1 MRAIDMMVELDKKV
15 LRYADDVV
23 RRAAIKVHKSAER
36 FLEEL
41 NALHSMRD
49 KSKGRRKQVLN
60 NRIKRDYFL
69 PDCVSYCYGP
79 KKAKAG
85 ESGDI
90 TLVWNE
96 DLRKGMERLGPIGK
110 KSISSKCKNIL
121 GNCSEQH
128 AANRT
133 LGNKVGFNMS
143 QLKFSKAIRPRT
155 KREIPPCDNCKTIF
169 GL

>member
-49 KSKGRRKQVLN
+49 KSKGEKKGAVVTRNGLK
-60 NRIKRDYFL
+60 
-69 PDCVSYCYGP
+69 YGITKVWT